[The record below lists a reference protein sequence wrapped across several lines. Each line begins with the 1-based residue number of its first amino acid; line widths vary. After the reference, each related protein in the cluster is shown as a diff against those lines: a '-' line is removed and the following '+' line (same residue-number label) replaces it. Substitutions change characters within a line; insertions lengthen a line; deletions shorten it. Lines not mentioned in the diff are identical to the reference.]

1 MLSVVIFWNGDN
13 EESGEIKTH
22 GLSDQ
27 GDSDDRQI
35 RAARVKQHFKVSVQD
50 DVLLEAPDYCYLQVL
65 QRWGGSHPEAVRN
78 LKDTQTC

>member
-1 MLSVVIFWNGDN
+1 MLSVVIFWKGDN

-35 RAARVKQHFKVSVQD
+35 TGARIEQHFKVNVNVNVKE
-50 DVLLEAPDYCYLQVL
+50 DVLMK
-65 QRWGGSHPEAVRN
+65 AVFN
-78 LKDTQTC
+78 K

>member
-1 MLSVVIFWNGDN
+1 MLSVVIFWKGDN
-13 EESGEIKTH
+13 EESGEIKTL

-35 RAARVKQHFKVSVQD
+35 RAARVKQHCKVSVKE

-65 QRWGGSHPEAVRN
+65 QRWGEAI
-78 LKDTQTC
+78 LKQSEL

>member
-27 GDSDDRQI
+27 DDSDDRQI
-35 RAARVKQHFKVSVQD
+35 RAARVKQHFKVSVKL
-50 DVLLEAPDYCYLQVL
+50 DVLLGAPDYCYLQVL
-65 QRWGGSHPEAVRN
+65 QRWGEAI
-78 LKDTQTC
+78 LKQSEL

>member
-1 MLSVVIFWNGDN
+1 MVIFRKEDN
-13 EESGEIKTH
+13 EESGGSEIKTH

-35 RAARVKQHFKVSVQD
+35 TAARVKQHFKVSVKE

-65 QRWGGSHPEAVRN
+65 QRWGEAI
-78 LKDTQTC
+78 LKQSEI